1 MIPVMP
7 NASGKNKKATHT
19 VGFWEAIR
27 DIFVAMINKGQF
39 LVALPALII
48 ALIVYKMPG
57 KDVAD
62 MASQITG
69 DLYSGYLAGWV
80 LAFVAIMGWY
90 FHARYQ
96 RRMANRE
103 IKRICN
109 ERNRLQSEK
118 VGSKLPSSKG

>member
-1 MIPVMP
+1 MIPAMA
-7 NASGKNKKATHT
+7 NASGKNKKTSHT

-39 LVALPALII
+39 LIALPALIVS
-48 ALIVYKMPG
+48 LMVYKMPG
-57 KDVAD
+57 KDVAR

-69 DLYSGYLAGWV
+69 DLYSGYLVGWA
-80 LAFVAIMGWY
+80 LAIVAIMGWY
-90 FHARYQ
+90 FHAKYQ
-96 RRMANRE
+96 RRMADRE

-109 ERNRLQSEK
+109 ERTRLQSEK